1 MESHIEKDGLLFG
14 IAGIIVLLF
23 GKSILKFGFT
33 VLFKIT
39 KFLIRSIFIY

>member
-1 MESHIEKDGLLFG
+1 MESHIERNNLLFG

-33 VLFKIT
+33 LLFKIARL
-39 KFLIRSIFIY
+39 FVRSIFTY

>member
-1 MESHIEKDGLLFG
+1 MESRIEKDNLPFL
-14 IAGIIVLLF
+14 IAGLVVLLF

-33 VLFKIT
+33 TLFKIT